1 MIILKSARFEYLIIS
16 DNRLGILKSN
26 GVKFQSIIL
35 VIIKIIIKI

>member
-1 MIILKSARFEYLIIS
+1 MIIFKSARIEYLI
-16 DNRLGILKSN
+16 NRLDILKSN